1 MSVLVSSSCYIASL
15 ILSSPTFFSPCDDP
29 VPYSNYA
36 AVVAELVGFD
46 HFKADDGLQSLEQA
60 VQILL
65 DRMDEGGVLRPVL
78 NEDGIEE
85 IPLSASEALRGL
97 KATVEGS
104 SVKSTNEVLTNP
116 DNGTV
121 GAPLRPLPP
130 VEAPPVEEDIF
141 NEFAGRVL
149 RHKRPS
155 WIPLPGTG
163 KRANQPK
170 PYHLSCPSHG
180 NLFSKSSH
188 LLTLSSPLRRLPP
201 VLSSPPL
208 LYLEQPSSRPGTSDP
223 KSIMKDGSR
232 PASQGQGLGSRP
244 GSKPGVTLGT
254 SQKSGGSRGTLKPLG
269 QDDGS
274 LDGSLTSHQSNPDGA
289 SKSKAF
295 PDGTDIDTINQ
306 LFPDYLK
313 GVTILIIQNYLTFL
327 REYTGKLPETAKV
340 DRLMKI
346 IVELLDSLPSRIREQ
361 VEIGQA
367 HPSLIYHL
375 MIYPLMTHP
384 IIPHPIIPSHHTP
397 LSSH

>member
-1 MSVLVSSSCYIASL
+1 MLYCIL

-29 VPYSNYA
+29 VLYSNYA

-97 KATVEGS
+97 KATVDGG

-155 WIPLPGTG
+155 WIPLPGT
-163 KRANQPK
+163 
-170 PYHLSCPSHG
+170 
-180 NLFSKSSH
+180 
-188 LLTLSSPLRRLPP
+188 
-201 VLSSPPL
+201 
-208 LYLEQPSSRPGTSDP
+208 EQPSSRPGTSDP

-244 GSKPGVTLGT
+244 ESKPGVTLGT

-295 PDGTDIDTINQ
+295 PDSTDIDTINQ

-361 VEIGQA
+361 VRNRSSA
-367 HPSLIYHL
+367 SLSH
-375 MIYPLMTHP
+375 
-384 IIPHPIIPSHHTP
+384 IPSHDIPPHDTLSHTTP
-397 LSSH
+397 YHTTSSNTLA

>member
-130 VEAPPVEEDIF
+130 VLDGYCDTNVPLGYPYQAQVSEQTNPNLTTYLARLMVIYSP
-141 NEFAGRVL
+141 N
-149 RHKRPS
+149 RPTYS
-155 WIPLPGTG
+155 PFPLP
-163 KRANQPK
+163 
-170 PYHLSCPSHG
+170 
-180 NLFSKSSH
+180 F
-188 LLTLSSPLRRLPP
+188 
-201 VLSSPPL
+201 V
-208 LYLEQPSSRPGTSDP
+208 
-223 KSIMKDGSR
+223 
-232 PASQGQGLGSRP
+232 
-244 GSKPGVTLGT
+244 V
-254 SQKSGGSRGTLKPLG
+254 
-269 QDDGS
+269 
-274 LDGSLTSHQSNPDGA
+274 
-289 SKSKAF
+289 F
-295 PDGTDIDTINQ
+295 
-306 LFPDYLK
+306 
-313 GVTILIIQNYLTFL
+313 
-327 REYTGKLPETAKV
+327 
-340 DRLMKI
+340 
-346 IVELLDSLPSRIREQ
+346 
-361 VEIGQA
+361 
-367 HPSLIYHL
+367 
-375 MIYPLMTHP
+375 
-384 IIPHPIIPSHHTP
+384 P
-397 LSSH
+397 LSYLPHHCST